1 MRPSSSSERG
11 SPGWD
16 PDRSG
21 QPNIPSGDGTLREA
35 PKGELRIGVDMSI
48 LRHPLAGTAR
58 YAVELLSA
66 MQSMAAPSET
76 LIPVAG
82 LPRAGRGYR
91 VRRYL
96 NLASD
101 LVWWS
106 MGAVV
111 TCAAKRLDAWFS
123 PANTLPLALP
133 RGQVVTIHDANFL
146 VCPDAYDPGYRSY
159 AELMFRHSAAH
170 ADRILTDSHWSA
182 RQLETLLGAPP
193 ERIVVAYPGLD
204 QAFRVAP
211 ARRDPAFPP
220 TYALFVGQT
229 EPHKNVGVLL
239 EAWRTGVPRGLHLV
253 IAGRA
258 GRDDERL
265 RALVARDRMLR
276 ELVHFEGGVDEPRLA
291 RLYEDATCFLFP
303 SRTEG
308 FGFPPLEAMARGV
321 PTAVANSGSL
331 PEVTDGGALIFD
343 PDDPDGVAD
352 ICLRLT
358 NDAAERERLAE
369 TGRRVAGRYVW
380 RETAQAA
387 WRAIREVR
395 GV

>member
-1 MRPSSSSERG
+1 MTRLSNRSKPATMRTKSGERG
-11 SPGWD
+11 SPHR
-16 PDRSG
+16 DREF
-21 QPNIPSGDGTLREA
+21 RV
-35 PKGELRIGVDMSI
+35 GVDMSI
-48 LRHPLAGTAR
+48 LRHPPAGTAR

-66 MQSMAAPSET
+66 MQSVAAPTET

-82 LPRAGRGYR
+82 FPRAGRGHR
-91 VRRYL
+91 VGRYL

-101 LVWWS
+101 LIWWS
-106 MGAVV
+106 TGAVV
-111 TCAAKRLDAWFS
+111 TCAARRMDAWYS

-133 RGQVVTIHDANFL
+133 RRQVVTIHDANFL
-146 VCPDAYDPGYRSY
+146 IHPYAYDPGYRSY
-159 AELMFRHSAAH
+159 AELMFRHSAGH
-170 ADRILTDSHWSA
+170 ADRILTDSRWSA
-182 RQLETLLGAPP
+182 LQLETLLGAPA
-193 ERIVVAYPGLD
+193 ERIVVAYPGLEHSL
-204 QAFRVAP
+204 RVAP
-211 ARRDPAFPP
+211 AGRDPAFPR

-239 EAWRTGVPRGLHLV
+239 EAWRTRAPRGLHLV

-265 RALVARDRMLR
+265 RAIVARDRILR
-276 ELVHFEGGVDEPRLA
+276 QRVHFAGGVDEPRLA

-303 SRTEG
+303 SKAEG

-343 PDDPDGVAD
+343 PDDPGEIAG

-358 NDAAERERLAE
+358 EDAAERERLAE
-369 TGRRVAGRYVW
+369 TGRRIAARYVW
-380 RETAQAA
+380 RETAQTA
-387 WRAIREVR
+387 WKAIREVR
-395 GV
+395 GA

>member
-1 MRPSSSSERG
+1 MSNRNGERA
-11 SPGWD
+11 SHDWETPV
-16 PDRSG
+16 R
-21 QPNIPSGDGTLREA
+21 
-35 PKGELRIGVDMSI
+35 ELRVGVDMSI
-48 LRHPLAGTAR
+48 LRHPRAGTAR
-58 YAVELLSA
+58 YAVELLTA
-66 MQSMAAPSET
+66 MQAMAAPSET

-82 LPRAGRGYR
+82 FPRAGRGHR

-101 LVWWS
+101 LIWWS
-106 MGAVV
+106 TGAVV
-111 TCAAKRLDAWFS
+111 TCAAQRMDAWFS

-133 RGQVVTIHDANFL
+133 RGHVVTIHDVNFL
-146 VCPDAYDPGYRSY
+146 IDPDAYDPGYRSY
-159 AELMFRHSAAH
+159 AERMFRHSATH

-182 RQLETLLGAPP
+182 HQLETLLGAPA

-204 QAFRVAP
+204 QSFRVAP
-211 ARRDPAFPP
+211 APRDPEFPP
-220 TYALFVGQT
+220 TYGLFVGQT

-239 EAWRTGVPRGLHLV
+239 EAWRAGVPHGLHLV

-265 RALVARDRMLR
+265 RASVARDHLLR
-276 ELVHFEGGVDEPRLA
+276 QLVHFEGAVDEPRLA

-343 PDDPDGVAD
+343 PDDPEAVAD
-352 ICLRLT
+352 ICSRLT
-358 NDAAERERLAE
+358 NDAVERERLAE
-369 TGRRVAGRYVW
+369 AGRRIADRYLW
-380 RETAQAA
+380 RDTALTA
-387 WRAIREVR
+387 WKAIREVR
-395 GV
+395 RS